1 MGVKGVVGR
10 DPRNVCMEV
19 KGLWEGTLEC
29 VHGDEGVR
37 DRDPQVCT
45 WDEGV
50 VGRDPQVCTWA

>member
-1 MGVKGVVGR
+1 M
-10 DPRNVCMEV
+10 CMEV

-29 VHGDEGVR
+29 VHGDEGIR

-50 VGRDPQVCTWA
+50 VGRDPRVCTWG